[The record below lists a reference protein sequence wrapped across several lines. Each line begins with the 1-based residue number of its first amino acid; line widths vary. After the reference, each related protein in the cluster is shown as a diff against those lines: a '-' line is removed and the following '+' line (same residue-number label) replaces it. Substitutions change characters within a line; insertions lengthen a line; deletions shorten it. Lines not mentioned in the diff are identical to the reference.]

1 MENYSPIKLNPNEV
15 FGFTKPIE
23 SVVVGPTTT
32 MQPDWGL
39 IFVGGLLIVLFIY
52 YYQSWQISEL
62 KREVFQ
68 RKGGEEES

>member
-32 MQPDWGL
+32 MQPDWR
-39 IFVGGLLIVLFIY
+39 LIVLGGILVVGLFY
-52 YYQSWQISEL
+52 LYQNSQINEM
-62 KREVFQ
+62 KKVVFQ
-68 RKGGEEES
+68 VKTGKEDL